1 MKDPAAA
8 DIVVSTEHTIDGRVV
23 DVKRAVPR
31 DMAPAPAR
39 YLLNKLTLFLI
50 SLINLYG
57 CWSTLASISI
67 NTSRFPLRICCCC
80 MCVASSLLS
89 VVQQYNLIRLPLQQL
104 QLPSAKDLS
113 MPFPISTR
121 SFDFSWFNCCST
133 TLFCAQDQQI
143 SAFAMLEFHF
153 RFSLLGAKKHLGV
166 APLQYGSL
174 RCSLSAYHTISSLC
188 YNAIWYTRH
197 RYAIWY
203 TRLCF
208 SRAYLLVIV
217 GSTRTLAAVGCSLIK
232 GNIAGRQIN
241 RPLLTLLGIMLLLCL
256 QVKT

>member
-166 APLQYGSL
+166 APLQYGSP

-188 YNAIWYTRH
+188 YKPFGTLGIVSLGP
-197 RYAIWY
+197 I
-203 TRLCF
+203 
-208 SRAYLLVIV
+208 YLFAIV

-241 RPLLTLLGIMLLLCL
+241 RPLNYYWGL
-256 QVKT
+256 